1 MKKVQATQ
9 SQKLMVFVL
18 TMSLYGLATLFTE
31 LIPKFQVGIVE
42 FLVEYF
48 LFTSNLVLSSEALW
62 KNRAIVRNAAKNRGH
77 STCTNRCEDGTWMC
91 CSSCSSS
98 GYSGNEEKFRK
109 GTASKLRDDE

>member
-1 MKKVQATQ
+1 MKKEQATQ

-18 TMSLYGLATLFTE
+18 AMSLYGLATLFTE

-42 FLVEYF
+42 FSVEYF
-48 LFTSNLVLSSEALW
+48 LFTSNLVLGSEALW